1 MSTAAASL
9 PTPDDVA
16 AAHIRIADRVRR
28 TPTLI
33 CAPEDFPGTAA
44 VETPVTLK
52 LEQMQHTGS
61 FKARGAFNALLAG
74 PVPEAGVIAASGGN
88 HGAAVAFAARALGI
102 RAEIFVPEI
111 SHPAKQARLK
121 GYGATVHVVGRDFAE
136 ALEACEARR
145 AETGARLLHAYDQPE
160 ILAGQGTCA
169 LEWVEQAPDL
179 DVLLIAVGG
188 GGLIGGCAAAL
199 AGARKIV
206 AVETEGTPAL
216 NRALSAGTPT
226 PVEVSGLAADSL
238 GARTVGALAFEAA
251 TRFGVES
258 VLVPDE
264 AVRAAQRWLWDGL
277 RQAAEPG
284 GATALAAL
292 LSGAYQP
299 EPGERVGVLVCGAN
313 LDPASLA

>member
-1 MSTAAASL
+1 MPAAAL
-9 PTPDDVA
+9 PTCEDVA
-16 AAHIRIADRVRR
+16 AAYNRIADRVRR
-28 TPTLI
+28 TPI
-33 CAPEDFPGTAA
+33 VRCAPTDLPAA
-44 VETPVTLK
+44 AAIDAPVTLK

-61 FKARGAFNALLAG
+61 FKARGAFNALLGG
-74 PVPEAGVIAASGGN
+74 PIPPAGVIAASGGN
-88 HGAAVAFAARALGI
+88 HGAAVAFAARALGV

-111 SHPAKQARLK
+111 SHRAKQARLR
-121 GYGATVHVVGRDFAE
+121 GYGAEVHVVGRDFAE

-169 LEWVEQAPDL
+169 LEWIEQAPEL

-188 GGLIGGCAAAL
+188 GGLIGGAAAAL
-199 AGARKIV
+199 AGAKRIV

-216 NRALSAGTPT
+216 HRALAAGAPT
-226 PVEVSGLAADSL
+226 PVDVSGLAADSL

-251 TRFGVES
+251 TRYAVES
-258 VLVPDE
+258 VLVTDA
-264 AVRAAQRWLWDGL
+264 AVQAAQRWLWESL

-292 LSGAYQP
+292 VGGAYRP
-299 EPGERVGVLVCGAN
+299 DPGARVGVLVCGAN
-313 LDPASLA
+313 MDPASLT